1 MKMRRVRE
9 VSGGRAKVGGIAGAS
24 SGNIKNCTVNKGI
37 TITATGVADNNNN
50 RGIAGICGDLLAG
63 NVTNSNNYASVIN
76 NSGGSGTGGIVGI
89 ARCVENKTES
99 KIESCGNM
107 GIITSSTDRVGGI
120 VGTVEGNS
128 KYSTQMRTYISKC
141 KNTGNVTGTYCIGGI
156 VGKLGQNAVITDES
170 KKTKISECYNTGT
183 ITGTGHI
190 STEYSSIGGIVGTTN
205 QYNFIEYSYNK
216 GSVKGTYSSGSDC
229 VGGITGYLKT
239 GSTIKGCYNT
249 GSVSVTKNIYYVG
262 GIVGKNSTSSSDAKG
277 SMTNISGTYCH
288 ANAYAYLVG
297 GSTASNSYNNTGYQ
311 FTTALS
317 PMKLTG
323 NYTYWKATS
332 TYPTLI
338 NNPE

>member
-1 MKMRRVRE
+1 MEMRQAQKVY
-9 VSGGRAKVGGIAGAS
+9 GGVARVGGIVGTS
-24 SGNIKNCTVNKGI
+24 FGNIENCTVNSGI
-37 TITATGVADNNNN
+37 TITATGSPDNLGNKAI
-50 RGIAGICGDLLAG
+50 GGICGELIEG
-63 NVTNSNNYASVIN
+63 SVTKCTNYAIIN
-76 NSGGSGTGGIVGI
+76 NTGTGKGVGGIVGV
-89 ARCVENKTES
+89 ARYAEH
-99 KIESCGNM
+99 KIESCGNT
-107 GIITSSTDRVGGI
+107 GIITSTSQYVGGVVGI
-120 VGTVEGNS
+120 VASDPTNTTL
-128 KYSTQMRTYISKC
+128 KTYISKC
-141 KNTGNVTGTYCIGGI
+141 KNTGNVTGLYGVGGI
-156 VGKLGQNAVITDES
+156 VGKLGQNAAITDES

-183 ITGTGHI
+183 ITGTGHV
-190 STEYSSIGGIVGTTN
+190 STEYSSVGGIAGTTN

-262 GIVGKNSTSSSDAKG
+262 GIAGKNSTSSSDAKG

-297 GSTASNSYNNTGYQ
+297 GSTASNSYKNTGYQ
-311 FTTALS
+311 FTTTLS
-317 PMKLTG
+317 PEKLTG
-323 NYTYWKATS
+323 NYTYWKVTS